1 MHKILCPKEMDVSH
15 LPEIYRKP
23 LKLGTPPYKVQN
35 CWYQWCPIQRRPIVF
50 QCTPLIM
57 GPYSMSTALGVDTQ
71 VIQLLIE
78 LMKAS
83 ESEWSNQRQ
92 EDQIEISTRKNNNV
106 IKMIGIYQG
115 TIATVK
121 FQLRSMS
128 GTLLCTC
135 CKMSKI
141 GFRYVATYHEMSAT
155 INKYQ
160 VIPRNFIQIHVLQ
173 TKLSGIECHIHDMQQ
188 VWLEQHMKLS
198 DL

>member
-23 LKLGTPPYKVQN
+23 LKLGTSRYKVQN

-57 GPYSMSTALGVDTQ
+57 GPYSMSTALGVDAQ

-92 EDQIEISTRKNNNV
+92 KDQSEISTRKKKFNINDRYLPRYNSHCEIPTMINV
-106 IKMIGIYQG
+106 RYLTMYMLQN
-115 TIATVK
+115 VQNR
-121 FQLRSMS
+121 FQV
-128 GTLLCTC
+128 C
-135 CKMSKI
+135 
-141 GFRYVATYHEMSAT
+141 TYHEMSAT

-160 VIPRNFIQIHVLQ
+160 VIPRNFVQIHILQ